1 MSLYAHRSW
10 RLVGQV
16 GSDLFMLAWLIAW
29 WLIGRFTGAAIRALA
44 APARKAASSAAE
56 LSGSFGS
63 AASGVDQV
71 PGLGSTLREPFDQ
84 AVTSLNSIVAAA
96 QDQVASIE
104 RLSNLIG
111 WLVFLVPVSILLA
124 IWLPARIR
132 FVRRSRAAQ
141 QFIDG
146 QADLDLFALRAMTS
160 QPMHVLARISDD
172 PVAAWRRGDQQVI
185 DALAEVELRRNGL
198 RLPTAIRGEDDSRV
212 KERTS

>member
-1 MSLYAHRSW
+1 MSLYARRSW

-16 GSDLFMLAWLIAW
+16 GFDLFVVVWLVAWA
-29 WLIGRFTGAAIRALA
+29 LIGHFTGAAIRVLA
-44 APARKAASSAAE
+44 APARKTASSAAD

-63 AASGVDQV
+63 AANQVGGV
-71 PGLGSTLREPFDQ
+71 PGVGSSLRSPFDQ
-84 AVTSLNSIVAAA
+84 AVTSLNAIVLAA

-104 RLSNLIG
+104 RLATIVG

-124 IWLPARIR
+124 IWLPTRIR
-132 FVRRSRAAQ
+132 FVRRSRAGQ
-141 QFIDG
+141 RFIDA

-198 RLPTAIRGEDDSRV
+198 RMPRRA
-212 KERTS
+212 

>member
-1 MSLYAHRSW
+1 MSLYARRSW

-16 GSDLFMLAWLIAW
+16 GFDAFMLVWLIVW
-29 WLIGRFTGAAIRALA
+29 WLVGRFTGAAIRVLE
-44 APARKAASSAAE
+44 APARKTASSAAD
-56 LSGSFGS
+56 LSNSFGS
-63 AASGVDQV
+63 AAGQVGGV
-71 PGLGSTLREPFDQ
+71 PGIGSSLRSPFDQ
-84 AVTSLNSIVAAA
+84 AVTSLNSIVLAA

-104 RLSNLIG
+104 RLATIVS

-124 IWLPARIR
+124 VWLPTRIR

-141 QFIDG
+141 RFIDG

-172 PVAAWRRGDQQVI
+172 PVAAWRNGDRQVI

-198 RLPTAIRGEDDSRV
+198 QLPRRS
-212 KERTS
+212 S

>member
-1 MSLYAHRSW
+1 MSLYARRSW

-16 GSDLFMLAWLIAW
+16 GFDLFVLVWLIVW
-29 WLIGRFTGAAIRALA
+29 WVIGRFTGAAIRALA
-44 APARKAASSAAE
+44 GPARKTAASAQE

-63 AASGVDQV
+63 AASGADKV
-71 PGLGSTLREPFDQ
+71 PGLGSALRQPFDE

-104 RLSNLIG
+104 RLSTIVG

-124 IWLPARIR
+124 VWLPARIR

-141 QFIDG
+141 RFIDG

-185 DALAEVELRRNGL
+185 DALAVVELRRNGL
-198 RLPTAIRGEDDSRV
+198 RVPTTMSGPDEV
-212 KERTS
+212 KQQRKQR